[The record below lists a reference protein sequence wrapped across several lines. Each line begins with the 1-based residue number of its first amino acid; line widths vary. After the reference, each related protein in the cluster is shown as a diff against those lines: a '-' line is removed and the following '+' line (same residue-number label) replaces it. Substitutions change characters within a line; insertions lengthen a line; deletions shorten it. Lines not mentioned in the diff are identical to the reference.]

1 MKKNI
6 PPKDRKHENVT
17 AHINELMKDP
27 DIRKEYDR
35 LQPEFAI
42 IDLMYEARQ
51 KKKMSQKKL
60 AERIG
65 TKQSVISRLE
75 SGNANPSIKFLQK
88 FAEALDTTLQI
99 KFVENP

>member
-1 MKKNI
+1 MIKYI
-6 PPKDRKHENVT
+6 PPSKRKHQDFSEFLEEILKNPE
-17 AHINELMKDP
+17 IK
-27 DIRKEYDR
+27 KEHDR

-42 IDLMYEARQ
+42 ILAIHEARV
-51 KKKMSQKKL
+51 KRKISQKKL

-99 KFVENP
+99 KFVENL